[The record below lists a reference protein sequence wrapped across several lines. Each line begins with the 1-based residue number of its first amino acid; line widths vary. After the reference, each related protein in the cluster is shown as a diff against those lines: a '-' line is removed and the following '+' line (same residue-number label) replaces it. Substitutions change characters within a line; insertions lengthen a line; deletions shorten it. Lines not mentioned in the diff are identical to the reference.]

1 MKNVFRVGILSLM
14 SVSLTVQ
21 ASENCEGFTEADLI
35 CFENKTSADANEV
48 NANFQAL
55 LDKIAKLE
63 ATIAEMETPSPPPAG
78 GVLTSNVS
86 YTRWGRNSCP
96 EGADLIYQG
105 FAASGHYNHS
115 GGISSLVCLI
125 DNPTFANDSV
135 NDGDQNGA
143 LLYGTE
149 YETKGYGIETLSELH
164 DSDAPCAVCLKPQAT
179 LTLMIPGTIH
189 CPADWH
195 QEYEGYLMG
204 THYTQASAHEVACV
218 DINPETTKSSS
229 DKSANGNLWYPTEA
243 ECDALPCPPYVQN
256 RELSC
261 VVCTQ

>member
-1 MKNVFRVGILSLM
+1 MKNVFRVGVLSLM
-14 SVSLTVQ
+14 SLSLTVQ
-21 ASENCEGFTEADLI
+21 AGENCEGFTEDMN
-35 CFENKTSADANEV
+35 CFENNTPADANEV

-55 LDKIAKLE
+55 LDKIAQLE
-63 ATIAEMETPSPPPAG
+63 ATLAAMGTPVSPPG
-78 GVLTSNVS
+78 GVSTSKVS

-96 EGADLIYQG
+96 EGAELIYKG
-105 FAASGHYNHS
+105 FAASGHYGHS
-115 GGISSLVCLI
+115 GGISSVVCLI

-149 YETKGYGIETLSELH
+149 YETKAYGIGTLKELH
-164 DSDAPCAVCLKPQAT
+164 ESDAPCAVCLKPEAT

-195 QEYEGYLMG
+195 KEYEGYLMG
-204 THYTQASAHEVACV
+204 THYILASTHEVACV
-218 DINPETTKSSS
+218 DINPEKTKSSS
-229 DKSANGNLWYPTEA
+229 SANSDGYLWYPTEA
-243 ECDALPCPPYVQN
+243 ECSSLPCPPYVQD